1 MKDKEDLD
9 KPMKEDHPQWLGLV
23 QKEITT
29 ITHQEITTPIRHLV
43 VLIMVHLET
52 RMNTILQGV
61 TRPIHHHRHLV
72 PLQVETTRERLEVEV
87 EGKTLS

>member
-23 QKEITT
+23 QKETTT
-29 ITHQEITTPIRHLV
+29 ITHQEIIQTTPIRHLV

-61 TRPIHHHRHLV
+61 TRPIHHHPH
-72 PLQVETTRERLEVEV
+72 LQVETTRERLEVEV
-87 EGKTLS
+87 EDKTLS